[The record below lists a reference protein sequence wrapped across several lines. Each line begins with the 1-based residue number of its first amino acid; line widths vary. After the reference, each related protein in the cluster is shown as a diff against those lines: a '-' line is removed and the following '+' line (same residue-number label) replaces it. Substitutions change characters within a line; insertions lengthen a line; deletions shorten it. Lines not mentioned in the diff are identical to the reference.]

1 MAHTVAAAPAV
12 IAIVTRATTS
22 GWFRNRHRV
31 RMAHT
36 RVADQAWSA
45 LWLSNAAYTYSI
57 ILAAAG
63 LNRW

>member
-1 MAHTVAAAPAV
+1 
-12 IAIVTRATTS
+12 
-22 GWFRNRHRV
+22 
-31 RMAHT
+31 MAHT